1 MQLRWPRVNTQ
12 YRLLSLSAWVFLRL
26 TFVCVCA
33 YECVCARAHICTV
46 SDHLELELLSVLHH
60 QHGCWELT
68 FSLMQE
74 LAEPGAHPSSRLY
87 DQETTEIY
95 SCLCP
100 STGTAGA
107 CLLTAAAEMLNCC
120 VCVVEWNCS
129 HGLCVCGVEQ
139 NCSAA
144 VSWVNM

>member
-1 MQLRWPRVNTQ
+1 M
-12 YRLLSLSAWVFLRL
+12 S
-26 TFVCVCA
+26 VCV
-33 YECVCARAHICTV
+33 RAHICTV

-74 LAEPGAHPSSRLY
+74 LAEPGAHPSSRLAAH
-87 DQETTEIY
+87 QTPEIY

-107 CLLTAAAEMLNCC
+107 CLHPSSLPQLRCLIA

-139 NCSAA
+139 NCSTA